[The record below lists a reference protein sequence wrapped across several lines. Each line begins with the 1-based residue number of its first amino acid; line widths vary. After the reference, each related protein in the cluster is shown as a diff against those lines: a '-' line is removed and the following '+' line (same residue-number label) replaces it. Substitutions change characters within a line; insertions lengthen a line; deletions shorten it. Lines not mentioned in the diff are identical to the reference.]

1 MLIMG
6 HPQFNTQ
13 DDVGFGDG
21 IPCIPEW
28 QLDVSALEDTSEF
41 NNMQVD
47 YAVWNVFIRL
57 RNVLQRAQQIP
68 FSSTQLHDLTCFVIH
83 RLLLSTSTQDNST
96 STLSPV
102 TETLRYGIIIY
113 MLVIQGPTYYSHA
126 VIMNTMTTRFMD
138 HFKELESVPRAYDS
152 LDVWLVTIGLFAA
165 TGTPQYEWF
174 AERAR
179 IITASLQLSDLE
191 EVFVHAR
198 SVLWLETSPGGEIFG
213 QSWAAIQLFDPGSV
227 PNSLQFIPGISPGDT
242 STMTEIL

>member
-57 RNVLQRAQQIP
+57 RNVLRRAQQIP

-83 RLLLSTSTQDNST
+83 RLLLSTSTQDTST
-96 STLSPV
+96 TLSPI

-138 HFKELESVPRAYDS
+138 YFKELELAPRAYDS
-152 LDVWLVTIGLFAA
+152 LDVWLITIGLFAA

-174 AERAR
+174 AKRAQL
-179 IITASLQLSDLE
+179 ITASVQLGGLE
-191 EVFVHAR
+191 EVLAHAR
-198 SVLWLETSPGGEIFG
+198 SVLWLETSGEEVFR
-213 QSWAAIQLFDPGSV
+213 QSWAAIQLFDPGSA
-227 PNSLQFIPGISPGDT
+227 PDPLQFMPSLSPIS
-242 STMTEIL
+242 TEAITESL